1 MAKVDKPKRS
11 FIKKAL
17 LAAGAVFALSGT
29 RKAGAQRRS
38 PEENDEILYRE
49 TEAFRAYYESLRR

>member
-1 MAKVDKPKRS
+1 MSKVDQKKRS

-17 LAAGAVFALSGT
+17 LAAGTVLALSGQK
-29 RKAGAQRRS
+29 KAKAATKGAS
-38 PEENDEILYRE
+38 DEVLYRE

>member
-17 LAAGAVFALSGT
+17 LAAGAALALSGP
-29 RKAGAQRRS
+29 RKVKAQKLT
-38 PEENDEILYRE
+38 PQEDEILYRE
-49 TEAFRAYYESLRR
+49 TKAFRAYYESLRR

>member
-1 MAKVDKPKRS
+1 MAKVDEHKRS

-17 LAAGAVFALSGT
+17 LAAGAVLAISG
-29 RKAGAQRRS
+29 RKKATASQKVR
-38 PEENDEILYRE
+38 EDEILYRE